1 MERAVVGDHL
11 GGEECDADDNQ
22 EECVEKGAS
31 DEETGPE
38 ICHFILC
45 LMLWWMGRL
54 TQIYQKTL
62 NKTLPRDIINQQT
75 ESFIREISLQ

>member
-38 ICHFILC
+38 IMSFYLLFDVVMDGETDPDLSENI
-45 LMLWWMGRL
+45 G
-54 TQIYQKTL
+54 Q
-62 NKTLPRDIINQQT
+62 TLPRDIINQQT
-75 ESFIREISLQ
+75 ESFIREISL

>member
-31 DEETGPE
+31 DEEAGPE
-38 ICHFILC
+38 I
-45 LMLWWMGRL
+45 M
-54 TQIYQKTL
+54 
-62 NKTLPRDIINQQT
+62 
-75 ESFIREISLQ
+75 SFYLLLDVVMDGETDPDLSENIGPSTSP

>member
-38 ICHFILC
+38 IMSFYLLFDVVMDGETDPDLSENIGPNTSP
-45 LMLWWMGRL
+45 W
-54 TQIYQKTL
+54 Y
-62 NKTLPRDIINQQT
+62 NQPT
-75 ESFIREISLQ
+75 DRKFYSRN

>member
-45 LMLWWMGRL
+45 LML
-54 TQIYQKTL
+54 
-62 NKTLPRDIINQQT
+62 
-75 ESFIREISLQ
+75 

>member
-38 ICHFILC
+38 IMSFYL
-45 LMLWWMGRL
+45 LLDVVDGGL

-62 NKTLPRDIINQQT
+62 DKTLPRDIINQQT
-75 ESFIREISLQ
+75 ESFIREISL